1 MIYFLGAFVFIFG
14 LFIGSFLNVCIY
26 RIPKKKSIVSPP
38 STCPECG
45 TRIKWYDLFP
55 VLSFLI
61 LKGRCRNCK
70 VKISPRY
77 MLVELLT
84 GLLFLACFA
93 VFGLSGQF
101 LAYVVLTGILITI
114 TFTDID
120 EMIIPDSIMIFGV
133 ITGVLFV
140 LLGFV
145 PEAGASLKESLFAG
159 LFGML
164 AGAGPLIIINLLT
177 LLFIKKAGVGGGDMK
192 LMGVAGIYLGVTKV
206 LLALVLGVIIAGV
219 FSVVSMRSRRSEDG
233 QQEEAKS
240 GKLKLHEIPFG
251 PYLAVACFVSMLYGQ
266 QIVDWYLSFY

>member
-1 MIYFLGAFVFIFG
+1 MIYFMGAFVFIFG

-61 LKGRCRNCK
+61 LKGKCRSCK

-77 MLVELLT
+77 MMVELLT

-93 VFGLSGQF
+93 LFGLSGQF
-101 LAYVVLTGILITI
+101 LAYIVFTGILITI

-133 ITGVLFV
+133 ITGILFV
-140 LLGFV
+140 VLGFV
-145 PEAGASLKESLFAG
+145 PEAGASIKESLLAG

-192 LMGVAGIYLGVTKV
+192 LMGVAGIYLGATKV
-206 LLALVLGVIIAGV
+206 LFALVLGVVIAGI
-219 FSVVSMRSRRSEDG
+219 FSVISLKNKKKNDD
-233 QQEEAKS
+233 EAKS
-240 GKLKLHEIPFG
+240 GTLKLHEIPFG
-251 PYLAVACFVSMLYGQ
+251 PYLAVACFVSMLYGK